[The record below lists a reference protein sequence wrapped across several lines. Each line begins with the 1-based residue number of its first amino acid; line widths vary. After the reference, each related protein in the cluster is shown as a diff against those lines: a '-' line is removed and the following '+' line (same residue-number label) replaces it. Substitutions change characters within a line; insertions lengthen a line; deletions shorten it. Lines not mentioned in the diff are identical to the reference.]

1 LLGRTSF
8 HGGIHPPPE
17 KQRTAHL
24 PIEPFPSPHK
34 VVIHLAQ
41 YAGRRTNVIVKQ
53 GDHVRIG
60 QTIGEPAAE
69 AAVSVHASISGKVLR
84 IDQFAYADGRRGPAI
99 EIENDNTSEMIETPA
114 MEKSWREAAPGELVR
129 IIAAAGIVG
138 MGRAAFPTH
147 IKLSPPSNLQIHT
160 FVVNGIED
168 EPYLTAD
175 YRLLLEKTEEI
186 LTGALIVNKILGVK
200 RTVIALDSSKQEAV
214 AKLSRAL
221 KDPKFKDIGIAKLKP
236 KYPQGSEHMLTQ
248 TLIKK
253 QIPSGGSPA
262 DIGCVVLNVA
272 TVNAIYNAIC
282 SGMPLVQRVITVSG
296 PAAHSPKNLLV
307 PIGTPMRLL
316 LEFCGVTVGAA
327 HKIVMG
333 GPMTGTAQADM
344 DVSVEKSTCGIVAFD
359 KVAADASR
367 HDCINCGTC
376 VKTCPML
383 LVPSLL
389 AKYVNKNN
397 IEEAVLW
404 GLIDCI
410 ECGSCAYA
418 CPSKI
423 DLIHY
428 IKLGKYLTSKQNV
441 NVQAPLGI

>member
-1 LLGRTSF
+1 M
-8 HGGIHPPPE
+8 
-17 KQRTAHL
+17 
-24 PIEPFPSPHK
+24 
-34 VVIHLAQ
+34 
-41 YAGRRTNVIVKQ
+41 
-53 GDHVRIG
+53 G
-60 QTIGEPAAE
+60 QTIGEPATE
-69 AAVSVHASISGKVLR
+69 ASVSVHASVSGKVLR
-84 IDQFAYADGRRGPAI
+84 IDQVAYPDGQRGPAI
-99 EIENDNTSEMIETPA
+99 EIENDNTSEIIETRA
-114 MEKSWREAAPGELVR
+114 MEKSWRETAPGELVR
-129 IIAAAGIVG
+129 MITAAGIVG

-147 IKLSPPSNLQIHT
+147 IKLSPPSNLQIQT

-175 YRLLLEKTEEI
+175 YRLMLEKTEEI
-186 LTGALIVNKILGVK
+186 LTGTLIVNKILGVK

-236 KYPQGSEHMLTQ
+236 KYPQGSEQMLTQ
-248 TLIKK
+248 TLLKK

-272 TVNAIYNAIC
+272 TVYAVYDAIC
-282 SGMPLVQRVITVSG
+282 NGMPLVRRVITVSG
-296 PAAHSPKNLLV
+296 PAARSPKNLLV

-316 LEFCGVTVGAA
+316 LDFCGVDSGAA

-333 GPMTGTAQADM
+333 GPMTGAAQADM
-344 DVSVEKSTCGIVAFD
+344 DVSVEKSTGGIVAFD
-359 KVAADASR
+359 KVAAVPR
-367 HDCINCGTC
+367 RRGCINCGNC

-383 LVPSLL
+383 LVPSFL
-389 AKYVNKNN
+389 AKHVNKNN

-404 GLIDCI
+404 GLFDCI

-423 DLIHY
+423 DLIHF
-428 IKLGKYLTSKQNV
+428 IKLGKYLASKQNV
-441 NVQAPLGI
+441 HVQATLGT